1 MGMYT
6 QLVFTCSLKRDT
18 PENVL
23 DTISAL
29 VNDEEITDVPTHE
42 FFRCSRY
49 KSLCNGDSVYFGGA
63 TVSKFNRDYQELTI
77 VSNLKD
83 YDGEINKFLSWIFP
97 YVDYGAGG
105 RDLLGYVIY
114 EELDKPTLIYMDKL
128 KGGFN
133 SHKEYWESEE
143 TPVLSQE

>member
-29 VNDEEITDVPTHE
+29 VNDEEIINVPTHE
-42 FFRCSRY
+42 FFRCSGY
-49 KSLCNGDSVYFGGA
+49 KSLCNGDSAYFGGA

-97 YVDYGAGG
+97 YVVGG
-105 RDLLGYVIY
+105 LNLRVG
-114 EELDKPTLIYMDKL
+114 
-128 KGGFN
+128 
-133 SHKEYWESEE
+133 
-143 TPVLSQE
+143 